1 MVGVVGLAP
10 TVSCG
15 GRVYSPMG
23 FLIFLHTLKW
33 RTAMDLHHTRYKRAK
48 HLAGVALP
56 CKVYHPKSAFLCWF
70 VSSVATTNNH
80 NLSHYESQQVECRNL
95 RLLQFGGE

>member
-23 FLIFLHTLKW
+23 FLIFLHTRKLVVPTGVEPILPPYQGGVLPLNYGTMAGGK
-33 RTAMDLHHTRYKRAK
+33 RFELLLPQSKCDVLPLHQPPMV
-48 HLAGVALP
+48 L
-56 CKVYHPKSAFLCWF
+56 
-70 VSSVATTNNH
+70 SVGLEPTT
-80 NLSHYESQQVECRNL
+80 Y
-95 RLLQFGGE
+95 RLQGGCSTY